1 MMTINWEE
9 LKQEIIL
16 ETKDIIASDKNIKL
30 SEVVDLFLEV
40 IQYQISLDELSGIP
54 ARMPYALQKIL
65 LEPVNRIEKITCFPD
80 VGRFELYLR
89 KMLYL
94 VKPAEYQ
101 TLVDAKD
108 GLAMIISY
116 LNLNPNNINYNSI
129 TLSPERSTHF
139 AEHLLKSYKLRN
151 KESHDCIE
159 WSSSRLYNELKS
171 VLVFLLYSTYRYQ
184 RELKIRINPFD
195 VSSYLEQ
202 EKKEIRKGIE
212 TIFVHTD
219 GKEKISEI
227 ELSAKK
233 LEGSQEED
241 ADNEFAD
248 VDSNREGTVEYLKQ
262 TVKERKMFLLGDVGM
277 GKTTTLRHLVLMDI
291 EAAISDK
298 KKSIPIYL
306 ELKNLNQ
313 KDILSTKFQAKLGID
328 RELAENLFKDG
339 KINFYLD
346 GINEIENNIKSNILK
361 QIKGLL
367 NDYPKNFF
375 LISSRP
381 KYYDKQFEDDTI
393 YRTIPVFALQRLG
406 IKQIEEFLDKNGVE
420 VKNYILQEINAN
432 ERLFRIVQVPLM
444 LKILIEIVKKEQK
457 IPSDKGKIIRVFFSN
472 LYDREMAQTFDFDK
486 DRFRLLISYLSFKSR
501 ELTDSN
507 TSLDLYDFI
516 IPILNDGKN
525 EFGIEM
531 DNLAFLN
538 KAVDLN
544 ILVEDKNEYSFSHEI
559 FQEYYAAEYIHIRKT
574 EHVLLNKY
582 SNTTEG
588 AWTEVLKFYADL
600 FEDISAKNKF
610 LETITGIDSLL
621 AAQCVMSSTKQNE
634 SAEKEII
641 SKVRPNLITTDNEIN
656 QIVFDSM
663 IELKQIDDI
672 MPLFSS
678 ANASEL
684 PFLKSR
690 IPMLF
695 DLNKEKLT
703 IVLNGLLCKNAS
715 VYLKEINN
723 YFLTANELLKED
735 LFVDYALKVFKDST
749 IKPKHIL
756 DFLRLKPEIS
766 LSFDKANL
774 ERFLFEISNYDDLLF
789 ITKKFKIE
797 IHIKDFVTKYIAHK
811 TEIEI
816 DNRECHLIFNLIK
829 DDEEF
834 KKTDLDLF
842 IKYYLQSSNQNLM
855 ILSFMLIITHMD
867 SFNYELKSI
876 HRSIVQSKYRNKK
889 FDNYDSYYKTVTDMK
904 KNIHDEELKSNIQSF
919 KGICTHVVVVSKWR
933 YHYALR
939 AINGKN
945 YPIKSIL
952 LPFDEAESINI
963 GDEIE
968 VRIIY
973 VDKINQ
979 RLYASQ
985 KQLNQLNS
993 QMAFDSEY
1001 LDIIKK
1007 GDKIICKVEYYQNDI
1022 NKGIMLIPK
1031 GISKRSIQCLLHKD
1045 FNDIE
1050 RRKKLDPTH
1059 EFTVVGLKNSE
1070 VAIVYPSN
1078 MIDEI

>member
-1 MMTINWEE
+1 MNINWEE

-16 ETKDIIASDKNIKL
+16 ETKDIFASDKNIKL
-30 SEVVDLFLEV
+30 PEVVDLFLEV
-40 IQYQISLDELSGIP
+40 IQYQLPSDDLSGIRT
-54 ARMPYALQKIL
+54 RMPHALQKIL
-65 LEPVNRIEKITCFPD
+65 IEPVSRLEKNSCFPD
-80 VGRFELYLR
+80 AARIELYLR
-89 KMLYL
+89 KVLYL
-94 VKPAEYQ
+94 VKPADYQ
-101 TLVDAKD
+101 TIVDVKD
-108 GLAMIISY
+108 GLAPIISY
-116 LNLNPNNINYNSI
+116 LNLNLNNINYNWL
-129 TLSPERSTHF
+129 TLSPSQSTHF

-151 KESHDCIE
+151 QESHDCND
-159 WSSSRLYNELKS
+159 WSNSILYNELKS
-171 VLVFLLYSTYRYQ
+171 VLVFSLYATYKYQ

-219 GKEKISEI
+219 SKEKISEI

-233 LEGSQEED
+233 LEGRQEEE
-241 ADNEFAD
+241 ADNENAD
-248 VDSNREGTVEYLKQ
+248 DDSNREGTVEYLKQ

-313 KDILSTKFQAKLGID
+313 KDILSTKFQTKLGID
-328 RELAENLFKDG
+328 KELAENLFKEG

-346 GINEIENNIKSNILK
+346 GLNEIETNIKSNILK

-420 VKNYILQEINAN
+420 VKNYILQEINGN

-531 DNLAFLN
+531 DNLAFLS

-588 AWTEVLKFYADL
+588 AWTEILKFYADL
-600 FEDISAKNKF
+600 FEDIAAKNIF

-621 AAQCVMSSTKQNE
+621 AAQCIMSSTKQNE
-634 SAEKEII
+634 IAEKEII

-672 MPLFSS
+672 LHLFYTSKPS
-678 ANASEL
+678 DL

-690 IPMLF
+690 IPTLL
-695 DLNKEKLT
+695 DLNREKTPT
-703 IVLNGLLCKNAS
+703 ILDCLLSKMAS
-715 VYLKEINN
+715 VYIKEINN
-723 YFLTANELLKED
+723 YFLTNNQLLNND
-735 LFVDYALKVFKDST
+735 LFVDCATTVFYDST
-749 IKPKHIL
+749 IKPKHL
-756 DFLRLKPEIS
+756 VDFLKLKPEIP
-766 LSFDKANL
+766 LSFDKTNL
-774 ERFLFEISNYDDLLF
+774 ERFLFEISNYEDLLF
-789 ITKKFKIE
+789 ITKKFNLNIVN
-797 IHIKDFVTKYIAHK
+797 KDFLPKYINHK
-811 TEIEI
+811 QISKVTS
-816 DNRECHLIFNLIK
+816 RESHLIYNLIK
-829 DDEEF
+829 SDEEY
-834 KKTDLDLF
+834 KINDLDKL
-842 IKYYLQSSNQNLM
+842 IKEFLQSTNQNIIALTL
-855 ILSFMLIITHMD
+855 ILLIVYPKTKANTLTPIQM
-867 SFNYELKSI
+867 N
-876 HRSIVQSKYRNKK
+876 IVQTKNSNINFDDFGSFYNK
-889 FDNYDSYYKTVTDMK
+889 VMEIK
-904 KNIHDEELKSNIQSF
+904 KIIHDYDLKSNIHSL
-919 KGICTHVVVVSKWR
+919 KGNCVKAKVVSKWR

-939 AINGKN
+939 AINEKN
-945 YPIKSIL
+945 YPDKAVV

-968 VRIIY
+968 IRIIY
-973 VDKINQ
+973 VDKKNQ

-985 KQLNQLNS
+985 KQFKPESNLLT
-993 QMAFDSEY
+993 FDSKY
-1001 LDIIKK
+1001 LNIVNK
-1007 GDKIICKVEYYQNDI
+1007 GDKIICKVEYNQNDI
-1022 NKGIMLIPK
+1022 NKGIRLTPK
-1031 GISKRSIQCLLHKD
+1031 GMSKKAIMCILDKD

-1050 RRKKLDPTH
+1050 LRKKLDKIH
-1059 EFTVVGLKNSE
+1059 EFTVIRLLSTD

-1078 MIDEI
+1078 MIDDK

>member
-1 MMTINWEE
+1 MTINWEE

-40 IQYQISLDELSGIP
+40 IQYQLPLDELSGIRT
-54 ARMPYALQKIL
+54 RMPHALQQIL
-65 LEPVNRIEKITCFPD
+65 LEPVSRIEKNSSFPD
-80 VGRFELYLR
+80 AARIELYLR
-89 KMLYL
+89 KVLYL

-108 GLAMIISY
+108 GLGIIISY
-116 LNLNPNNINYNSI
+116 LNLNPNNINYNWV
-129 TLSPERSTHF
+129 TLSPSQSTHF
-139 AEHLLKSYKLRN
+139 AEHLLRSYKIRN
-151 KESHDCIE
+151 TESHDCKD
-159 WSSSRLYNELKS
+159 WSNSILYNELRS
-171 VLVFLLYSTYRYQ
+171 VLVFSLYATYKFQ
-184 RELKIRINPFD
+184 HELKIRINPYD
-195 VSSYLEQ
+195 VSSYLVQ
-202 EKKEIRKGIE
+202 EKQEIRKGIE

-233 LEGSQEED
+233 LEGRQDED
-241 ADNEFAD
+241 ADNEYAD

-291 EAAISDK
+291 EAAINDK

-313 KDILSTKFQAKLGID
+313 KDILSSKFQAKLGID
-328 RELAENLFKDG
+328 KELAENLFKEG

-346 GINEIENNIKSNILK
+346 GLNEIENTIKSNILK

-406 IKQIEEFLDKNGVE
+406 IKQIEEFLYKNGVE
-420 VKNYILQEINAN
+420 VKNYILQEINGN

-486 DRFRLLISYLSFKSR
+486 DRFRLLISYLSYKSR

-531 DNLAFLN
+531 DNLVFLN

-544 ILVEDKNEYSFSHEI
+544 ILVEEKNEYSFSHEI

-600 FEDISAKNKF
+600 FEDISVKNKF

-634 SAEKEII
+634 IAEKEII
-641 SKVRPNLITTDNEIN
+641 SKVRPNLITNDNEIN

-672 MPLFSS
+672 LFLYSS
-678 ANASEL
+678 SNASEL

-690 IPMLF
+690 IPILI

-703 IVLNGLLCKNAS
+703 AILNELLGKNAS
-715 VYLKEINN
+715 FYLKEINS
-723 YFLTANELLKED
+723 YFLTSNELLKKD
-735 LFVDYALKVFKDST
+735 VFVDYAFKVFNDST
-749 IKPKHIL
+749 IKPKHIV
-756 DFLRLKPEIS
+756 DFLRLKPKIA

-774 ERFLFEISNYDDLLF
+774 ERFLFEISNYEDLLF
-789 ITKKFKIE
+789 LAKKFNLNIVN
-797 IHIKDFVTKYIAHK
+797 KDFIPKYIVHK
-811 TEIEI
+811 QISKITT
-816 DNRECHLIFNLIK
+816 RECHLIYQLIK

-834 KKTDLDLF
+834 KKDDLIIF
-842 IKYYLQSSNQNLM
+842 IEDYLQSINKNLM
-855 ILSFMLIITHMD
+855 TLSLLLIISYPSTV
-867 SFNYELKSI
+867 NYSLSTIQKSI
-876 HRSIVQSKYRNKK
+876 INSKHRKTQ
-889 FDNYDSYYKTVTDMK
+889 FEDFDSYYKKVSEIIQT
-904 KNIHDEELKSNIQSF
+904 IHDNKLKSNILSF
-919 KGICTHVVVVSKWR
+919 KGVCTKAEVVSKWR

-945 YPIKSIL
+945 FPIKSIL
-952 LPFDEAESINI
+952 LPFEESESINI

-973 VDKINQ
+973 VDKTNQ

-985 KQLNQLNS
+985 KQFKQESSQLT
-993 QMAFDSEY
+993 FDSKY
-1001 LDIIKK
+1001 LNIIKK
-1007 GDKIICKVEYYQNDI
+1007 GDKIICKVEYIQNDI

-1031 GISKRSIQCLLHKD
+1031 GISKRSIQCILHND
-1045 FNDIE
+1045 FKNIE
-1050 RRKKLDPTH
+1050 LKRKLDPTQ
-1059 EFTVVGLKNSE
+1059 EFTVVGLKNAE
-1070 VAIVYPSN
+1070 VAIVYPTN
-1078 MIDEI
+1078 MIDGF